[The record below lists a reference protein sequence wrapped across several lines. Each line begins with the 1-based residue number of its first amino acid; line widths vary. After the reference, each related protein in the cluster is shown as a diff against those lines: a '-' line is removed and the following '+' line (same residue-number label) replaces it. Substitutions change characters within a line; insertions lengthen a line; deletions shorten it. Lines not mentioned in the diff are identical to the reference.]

1 MDQLPGNLPINQ
13 ETLDNLTTMALS
25 YAPKLLLA
33 LITLVIGFWLSKR
46 IANGLIGVLKL
57 NEVDASLAKWLGSFL
72 SVTLKILVIISVA
85 SMIGVE
91 TTSFIALL
99 GAAGLAVGLALQGSL
114 ANFAG
119 GLLILFFKPF
129 KVGDFIKAQGEEG
142 IVDAIDIFFTYVRTF
157 DNQVIVLP
165 NGPLAGDKIVNVN
178 RLETRRVDLEIG
190 ISYNDDYNLASKI
203 LTELALS
210 HPKVLK
216 DPAPFTGVRTYGDN
230 SINIVLRVWTTT
242 EDYWDVFFYI
252 NNRIKVE
259 FDKSKISIPFP
270 QRDVHICN

>member
-1 MDQLPGNLPINQ
+1 MDQLPLNQ
-13 ETLDNLTTMALS
+13 ETLNKLTNMALS
-25 YAPKLLLA
+25 YAPRLILA
-33 LITLVIGFWLSKR
+33 FLTLIIGFWISKK
-46 IANGLIGVLKL
+46 IANGLLGVFKI
-57 NEVDASLAKWLGSFL
+57 NQVDASLAKWLGSFL
-72 SVTLKILVIISVA
+72 SATLKILVIISVA

-142 IVDAIDIFFTYVRTF
+142 FVETIDIFFTYVRTF

-165 NGPLAGDKIVNVN
+165 NGPLAGEKIVNVT
-178 RLETRRVDLEIG
+178 RLERRRVDLEIG
-190 ISYNDDYNLASKI
+190 ISYKDDYNLAAEVLIK
-203 LTELALS
+203 LALS
-210 HPKVLK
+210 HPKVFK
-216 DPAPFTGVRTYGDN
+216 DPEPFTGVKNYGDN
-230 SINIVLRVWTTT
+230 SINILLRVWCPT
-242 EDYWDVFFYI
+242 EDYYDVFYFI

-259 FDKSKISIPFP
+259 FDKAKISIPFP
-270 QRDVHICN
+270 QRDVHIYN